1 MRMNP
6 LASDLDHILTA
17 TRSEWEDLR
26 GERIFITGATGFFG
40 CWLLET
46 FAWVNRRLNLG
57 ATATILSRN
66 PEALWLKLPHLRG
79 EPIESLAGDVR
90 NFAFP
95 PGVFSHVIHAAAES
109 STDLNARDP
118 KQMLDTIVGGT
129 SHCLDF
135 ASQANTRKFLFV
147 SSGAVYGKQPP
158 EIHNIGED
166 YSGGPYPLDPRSAY
180 AEGKRTGELLCVL
193 AARESSLQPKI
204 ARCFAFVGPYMKLN
218 AHFAIGNFIRDHLA
232 GGAIRVQGDGTT
244 VRSYMYASDL
254 MIWLWTILFR
264 AKSCRAYNVGS
275 EEAISIADLARE
287 VASVPRDAQDLPGL
301 PARLGGLAVEIARKP
316 VAGVRA
322 DRYVP
327 STQRAREEL
336 GLTNSVP
343 LRDGIERTISWN
355 RVAYA
360 QELQSK

>member
-1 MRMNP
+1 MMNP

-17 TRSEWEDLR
+17 TRNEWEGLR

-46 FAWVNRRLNLG
+46 FAWANRRLNLG

-66 PEALWLKLPHLRG
+66 PEALWRKMPHLRG
-79 EPIESLAGDVR
+79 EPIQSVVGDIR

-95 PGVFSHVIHAAAES
+95 PGAFSHVIHAAAES

-118 KQMLDTIVGGT
+118 KEMLETIVAGT
-129 SHCLDF
+129 SHCLEF

-158 EIHNIGED
+158 EIDNIDED
-166 YSGGPYPLDPRSAY
+166 YSRGPDPLDPASAY

-218 AHFAIGNFIRDHLA
+218 AHFAIGNFMRDHLA
-232 GGAIRVQGDGTT
+232 EEAIRVQGDGTS

-287 VASVPRDAQDLPGL
+287 VASIPRDAQDLTGFPSRDGDL
-301 PARLGGLAVEIARKP
+301 RVEIACKP
-316 VAGVRA
+316 VAGVPA
-322 DRYVP
+322 SRYVP
-327 STQRAREEL
+327 STQRVHKEL
-336 GLTNSVP
+336 GLTNSVR
-343 LRDGIERTISWN
+343 LRDAIERTISWN

>member
-17 TRSEWEDLR
+17 TRDEWEDLR
-26 GERIFITGATGFFG
+26 GERVFITGATGFFG

-66 PEALWLKLPHLRG
+66 PEALWLKVPHLRG
-79 EPIESLAGDVR
+79 EPIQPVVGDIR

-95 PGVFSHVIHAAAES
+95 TGVFSHVIHAAAES
-109 STDLNARDP
+109 GSDLNARDP
-118 KQMLDTIVGGT
+118 KQMLDSIVGGT
-129 SHCLDF
+129 SRCLEF

-147 SSGAVYGKQPP
+147 SSGAVNGKQPP
-158 EIHNIGED
+158 EIDKIGED
-166 YSGGPYPLDPRSAY
+166 HSGGPDPLDPASAY
-180 AEGKRTGELLCVL
+180 AEGKRIGELLCVL
-193 AARESSLQPKI
+193 AARDSSLQPKI

-232 GGAIRVQGDGTT
+232 GAGIRVQGDGTA

-264 AKSCRAYNVGS
+264 AESCQAYNVGS

-287 VASVPRDAQDLPGL
+287 VASISCDAQDLRNKG
-301 PARLGGLAVEIARKP
+301 GGLRVEIARKP
-316 VAGVRA
+316 VAGVPA
-322 DRYVP
+322 ARYVP
-327 STQRAREEL
+327 STQRIRKEL
-336 GLTNSVP
+336 GLTYSVL
-343 LRDGIERTISWN
+343 LRDAIERTISWN
-355 RVAYA
+355 RVANA